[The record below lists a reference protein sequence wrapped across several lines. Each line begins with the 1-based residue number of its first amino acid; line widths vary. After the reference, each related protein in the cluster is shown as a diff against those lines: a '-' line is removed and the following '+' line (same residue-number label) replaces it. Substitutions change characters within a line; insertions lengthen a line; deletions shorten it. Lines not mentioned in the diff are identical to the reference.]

1 MIIEDEFAISN
12 PIGEVWDFF
21 LDIPGVS
28 TCVPGVEKVEQ
39 VDDETFAGTL
49 AVKVGPIAANFDGRV
64 VIADMEPPRRLV
76 ARAEG
81 KDKRTASMVSAAF
94 TATLN
99 ETAPDETEVAYQID
113 VTIRGRLGQFGQGVI
128 RETARQMTRAFAAC
142 VQARLA
148 EKASEDGPPAPGPQP
163 DAVEANRSAAPS
175 APREAWASDPP
186 SLLTIIL
193 RAIITSIRTRV
204 RVLWSGSGR
213 PAD

>member
-1 MIIEDEFAISN
+1 MIIEDKFAISN

-99 ETAPDETEVAYQID
+99 ETAPDETEVSYQID

-128 RETARQMTRAFAAC
+128 RETARQMTQAFATC

-148 EKASEDGPPAPGPQP
+148 EKAAEDGQPGSQP
-163 DAVEANRSAAPS
+163 DVVEANRSSAPS
-175 APREAWASDPP
+175 APREARASDPP
-186 SLLTIIL
+186 SLLTIVL

-204 RVLWSGSGR
+204 RALWSGSGR